1 MRVRYQALALVVVL
15 LGLTAAS
22 GCASKTTVGP
32 VFTGPKSFTADVTS
46 GKVAS
51 VEAGTSSQTLSVE
64 LTDGSSYIVPYT
76 DMATVDKLLRE
87 HPNVSYSVDGK
98 VRQ

>member
-1 MRVRYQALALVVVL
+1 MRMRYQGLALVVVL
-15 LGLTAAS
+15 LMLAAAS
-22 GCASKTTVGP
+22 GCATENTAGP
-32 VFTGPKSFTADVTS
+32 VFSGPKSFTTDVTS

-51 VEAGTSSQTLSVE
+51 VKAESSTQTLAVE
-64 LTDGSSYIVPYT
+64 LTDGSSYTAAYT
-76 DMATVDKLLRE
+76 DLATVDKLLGE